1 MNPIK
6 PLLCAALLA
15 ACIPAVAH
23 ETHPRTAMTT
33 AQTHTV
39 ESRYS
44 FAQTVQRL
52 HTAVT
57 ERGMTVFAVIDHQA
71 AAQKDGLSMQPA
83 TVIVFGTPKA
93 GTPLMVKDPAFALQ
107 LPLRVLVTETDG
119 KVQVVYPS
127 TRALIQNSHIDYADV
142 ENTLAKAETLIRN
155 TVTQ

>member
-15 ACIPAVAH
+15 ACIPANAH

-33 AQTHTV
+33 APTHTV

-107 LPLRVLVTETDG
+107 LPLRVLVTQTPAGVQAVFTD
-119 KVQVVYPS
+119 
-127 TRALIQNSHIDYADV
+127 THALIDGSRIEYSEV
-142 ENTLAKAETLIRN
+142 ENTLANAEKLIRA
-155 TVTQ
+155 VVAQ

>member
-15 ACIPAVAH
+15 ACIPANAH

-52 HTAVT
+52 HAAVT
-57 ERGMTVFAVIDHQA
+57 ERGMTVFAV
-71 AAQKDGLSMQPA
+71 
-83 TVIVFGTPKA
+83 
-93 GTPLMVKDPAFALQ
+93 
-107 LPLRVLVTETDG
+107 LP
-119 KVQVVYPS
+119 
-127 TRALIQNSHIDYADV
+127 
-142 ENTLAKAETLIRN
+142 
-155 TVTQ
+155 

>member
-15 ACIPAVAH
+15 ACIPANAH
-23 ETHPRTAMTT
+23 EIHPRTAMTT
-33 AQTHTV
+33 APTHTV

-52 HTAVT
+52 HAAVT

-107 LPLRVLVTETDG
+107 LPLRVLVTQTPAGVQAVFTD
-119 KVQVVYPS
+119 
-127 TRALIQNSHIDYADV
+127 TRALIDGSRIEYSEV
-142 ENTLAKAETLIRN
+142 ENTLANAEKLIRA
-155 TVTQ
+155 TVAQ

>member
-15 ACIPAVAH
+15 ACIPANAH

-52 HTAVT
+52 HAAVT

-107 LPLRVLVTETDG
+107 LPLRVLVTQTPAGVQAVFTD
-119 KVQVVYPS
+119 
-127 TRALIQNSHIDYADV
+127 THALIDGSRIEYSEV
-142 ENTLAKAETLIRN
+142 ENTLANAEKLIRA
-155 TVTQ
+155 VVAQ

>member
-15 ACIPAVAH
+15 ACIPAHAH

-127 TRALIQNSHIDYADV
+127 THALIQNSRIDYADV

>member
-15 ACIPAVAH
+15 ACIPANAH

-33 AQTHTV
+33 APTHTV

-93 GTPLMVKDPAFALQ
+93 GTPLMVKDPTFAL
-107 LPLRVLVTETDG
+107 
-119 KVQVVYPS
+119 S
-127 TRALIQNSHIDYADV
+127 QNSRIDYADV